1 MTTLPRERWGLTG
14 SAVWWSSGQASRQQ
28 IYGVATEM
36 MLEVADIQPGSRV
49 LDVRQAQV
57 IKRLWRLDAS
67 DQQATYWPQTILQ
80 AC

>member
-1 MTTLPRERWGLTG
+1 
-14 SAVWWSSGQASRQQ
+14 
-28 IYGVATEM
+28 M